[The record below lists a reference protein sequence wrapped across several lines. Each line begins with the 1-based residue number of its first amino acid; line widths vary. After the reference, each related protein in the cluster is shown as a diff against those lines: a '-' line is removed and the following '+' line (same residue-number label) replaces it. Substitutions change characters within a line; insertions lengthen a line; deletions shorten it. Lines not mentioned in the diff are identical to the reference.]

1 MFEIILLIAA
11 TSGIASFARG
21 RGGNPWVWGAMTV
34 GGYFLVPF
42 VAGFCASA
50 LGANPTYL
58 KENAQLLFFISAIAW
73 VAVLAFCARF
83 LLGRK
88 YANPGGMWSCPNCK
102 YLNQAYAVICEACRQ
117 PYEAKVPVAKRS
129 IPS

>member
-1 MFEIILLIAA
+1 MFEIVLLVVA

-34 GGYFLVPF
+34 VGYFAVPF
-42 VAGFCASA
+42 LVAFSA
-50 LGANPTYL
+50 AMFGVNLGHL
-58 KENAQLLFFISAIAW
+58 KEDAQLWFFISAIAW

-102 YLNQAYAVICEACRQ
+102 YLNQPYAVICEACRQ
-117 PYEAKVPVAKRS
+117 PYKAKVPS
-129 IPS
+129 TSHTL

>member
-1 MFEIILLIAA
+1 MFEIVLLVVA

-21 RGGNPWVWGAMTV
+21 RGGNPWLWGAMTV
-34 GGYFLVPF
+34 VGYFAVPF
-42 VAGFCASA
+42 LVAFVAAMFGV
-50 LGANPTYL
+50 NPSHL
-58 KENAQLLFFISAIAW
+58 KEDAQVLFFISAIAW

-102 YLNQAYAVICEACRQ
+102 YLNQPYAVICEACRQ
-117 PYEAKVPVAKRS
+117 PYQAKA
-129 IPS
+129 PSAPSTS

>member
-1 MFEIILLIAA
+1 VFEIVLLVVA

-34 GGYFLVPF
+34 VGYFAVPF
-42 VAGFCASA
+42 LVAFSA
-50 LGANPTYL
+50 AMFGVNPGHL
-58 KENAQLLFFISAIAW
+58 KEDAQLWFFISAIAW

-102 YLNQAYAVICEACRQ
+102 YLNQPYAVICEACRQ
-117 PYEAKVPVAKRS
+117 PYKARVPS
-129 IPS
+129 TLHTL